1 MTSEGLI
8 QIDNERLAIINH
20 SVISIYNIT
29 ASILEYNLSE
39 HLNQISCLLFFGGD
53 YFYSLSEDKFVEW
66 DVKKLIVKKSKE
78 NSIKINNM
86 TLTKGGEIVGL
97 NGSNLIKI
105 S

>member
-39 HLNQISCLLFFGGD
+39 HLNQISFKLF
-53 YFYSLSEDKFVEW
+53 S
-66 DVKKLIVKKSKE
+66 
-78 NSIKINNM
+78 
-86 TLTKGGEIVGL
+86 
-97 NGSNLIKI
+97 SNVF
-105 S
+105 